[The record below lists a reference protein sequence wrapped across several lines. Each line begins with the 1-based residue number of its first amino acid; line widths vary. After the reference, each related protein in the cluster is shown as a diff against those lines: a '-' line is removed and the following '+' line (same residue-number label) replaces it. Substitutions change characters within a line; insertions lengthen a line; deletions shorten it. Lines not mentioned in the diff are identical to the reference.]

1 LLLKITDYTEYSVS
15 DFRKTPEQTSDIYKD
30 FKVKKNHLNKR
41 CPEIRILQTFLITTF
56 ICITSAI
63 TYAQTVPA
71 ATDSEIADRI
81 NFITHE
87 LNNEKTYATAW
98 TGGWTIF
105 NAGSAAYFY
114 YAAANTHNKANQ
126 VTNMVIGVG
135 STLATIGNIVTPL
148 VSMYAP
154 HFLEQMPDGTHVQK
168 LAKLKKA
175 EDYLEDGADLETFGT
190 SWIAQSINIATASAG
205 AFVVGSLYRKTMV
218 RAGKNPTK
226 EAIIIFCECFASG
239 ELQILSQPMQ
249 LVSSQKKYKQ
259 QYGSSGSDK
268 DNQVTLFAYP
278 VLEEKYGLAAG
289 ISTTF

>member
-1 LLLKITDYTEYSVS
+1 MAA
-15 DFRKTPEQTSDIYKD
+15 FA
-30 FKVKKNHLNKR
+30 
-41 CPEIRILQTFLITTF
+41 
-56 ICITSAI
+56 CIASTVAH
-63 TYAQTVPA
+63 AQTVSDV
-71 ATDSEIADRI
+71 TDAKITERI
-81 NFITHE
+81 NFITNE
-87 LNNEKTYATAW
+87 FNNEKTYATAW

-114 YAAANTHNKANQ
+114 YAAAKTHNKANQ

-135 STLATIGNIVTPL
+135 STLATIGNVVTPL

-154 HFLEQMPDGTHVQK
+154 HFLEEMPDGTYDQK

-175 EDYLEDGADLETFGT
+175 EEYLEDGADLETFGT

-205 AFVVGSLYRKTMV
+205 AFVVGSLYRKTMQ
-218 RAGKNPTK
+218 RSGKNPAK

-259 QYGSSGSDK
+259 KYGSSSNDM
-268 DNQVTLFAYP
+268 DNKVTLFAYP
-278 VLEEKYGLAAG
+278 TFEERCGMVAG
-289 ISTTF
+289 VSTTF